1 MIYRTIGIMSGSS
14 LDGLDIAYVELE
26 EIGGKWTYSVL
37 ATECIPYDEYWQ
49 NQLFN
54 AIRLN
59 GKDLATLD
67 MKYGAFIGEQ
77 VNTFMEKHE
86 LDYKVALIA
95 SHGHTVF
102 HEPGVSTVQ
111 IGHGAA
117 IAAATQLPV
126 VSDLRSMDVALGGQ
140 GAPIVPMGENIL
152 FPGFKYF
159 LNIGG
164 IANISYHDEVVH
176 DAFDVCPANRVL
188 NMLSAQAGKAF
199 DEGGSIAASGNVHQE
214 LLRELN
220 GLHYYREVY
229 PKSLSN
235 DFGTDIVFPI
245 VQSYGLSTED
255 ALATYVEHI
264 AVQVADAIRMLCFE
278 RTLGLSG
285 DNMLITGGG
294 ALNTYLV
301 SKISDQLAP
310 FSIDVTVPD
319 ENTVKYKE
327 ALIMAL
333 LGVLRWREED
343 TVMASVTGAKRNSI
357 GGALWLGK

>member
-1 MIYRTIGIMSGSS
+1 MIYRTIGLMSGSS
-14 LDGLDIAYVELE
+14 LDGLDIAFVEFE
-26 EIGGKWTYSVL
+26 EIGGKWTYSVS
-37 ATECIPYDEYWQ
+37 ASSCIPYPEEWQ
-49 NQLFN
+49 KRLAN
-54 AIRLN
+54 AIHLS
-59 GKDLATLD
+59 GKDLAVID
-67 MKYGAFIGEQ
+67 MQYGAFIGAL
-77 VNTFMEKHE
+77 VNKFIEE
-86 LDYKVALIA
+86 NNLAYKVALIA
-95 SHGHTVF
+95 SHGHTIF

-140 GAPIVPMGENIL
+140 GAPIVPMGEKIL
-152 FPGFKYF
+152 YPEYKYF

-164 IANISYHDEVVH
+164 IANISYHDQMIH

-188 NMLSAQAGKAF
+188 NLLCNKIDKPF
-199 DEGGSIAASGNVHQE
+199 DDEGKLAASGSVNQE

-220 GLHYYREVY
+220 ALHYYREVY

-235 DFGTDIVFPI
+235 HFGTDIVFPMI
-245 VQSYGLSTED
+245 QSYELSIQD

-264 AVQVADAIRMLCFE
+264 AVQIADAVRMLCFE

-294 ALNTYLV
+294 ALNKFLV
-301 SKISDQLAP
+301 SKIADQLSP

-319 ENTVKYKE
+319 EQTVQYKE
-327 ALIMAL
+327 AMIMAL
-333 LGVLRWREED
+333 LGVLRWREEE
-343 TVMASVTGAKRNSI
+343 TVLSSVTGAKRNSI
-357 GGALWLGK
+357 GGALWMGS